1 MSTRVLHTDNRGGLT
16 GRLAGAILMLG
27 LALVCLLPASA
38 ASAAVQRRALPAG
51 EGEAAPARHGACSI
65 TIAGSSTPIT
75 AGEGASVSGVLS
87 CANAEES
94 AEQTVSVHCHSAG
107 TAGSSICAT
116 ATTASDGSFGVRT
129 EALQTNTLIFASAQ
143 GARSPRIEVKL
154 GSHVSIT
161 NAPADGA
168 QLLLPGQGASA
179 SALATN
185 TVTFAGTVSPAT
197 AGMRVVL
204 QRERPDGHW
213 QRIALAEANAEG
225 AYSITHTFL
234 LPGEASVRVVARGHG
249 NLDTA
254 SETRTYLVSRHQRA
268 GVSIEAPASAVAPGE
283 TLTITGVA
291 AGPSGQTVTLL
302 ARTRESRF
310 APVSTS
316 TTGTGGL
323 YSFPPQTPQQST
335 TYRVKAGHASSISL
349 PVDVEAAPAP

>member
-1 MSTRVLHTDNRGGLT
+1 
-16 GRLAGAILMLG
+16 
-27 LALVCLLPASA
+27 
-38 ASAAVQRRALPAG
+38 
-51 EGEAAPARHGACSI
+51 
-65 TIAGSSTPIT
+65 
-75 AGEGASVSGVLS
+75 
-87 CANAEES
+87 
-94 AEQTVSVHCHSAG
+94 
-107 TAGSSICAT
+107 
-116 ATTASDGSFGVRT
+116 
-129 EALQTNTLIFASAQ
+129 
-143 GARSPRIEVKL
+143 
-154 GSHVSIT
+154 
-161 NAPADGA
+161 
-168 QLLLPGQGASA
+168 
-179 SALATN
+179 
-185 TVTFAGTVSPAT
+185 VTFAGTVSPAT